1 MIEVNLSKFREKL
14 MIFIEGACLKKL
26 KSQSAP
32 NSVGLCSNAN
42 LACELKSFTWCV
54 GRNGK
59 ELFNVKSLLINEKTK
74 SRIDNKKLALTAIIP
89 TKSPFLFKCLLNNA
103 KITKLKSGNNNNI

>member
-1 MIEVNLSKFREKL
+1 MLEFKKTCNDVEKL
-14 MIFIEGACLKKL
+14 NIVAKNK
-26 KSQSAP
+26 
-32 NSVGLCSNAN
+32 
-42 LACELKSFTWCV
+42 
-54 GRNGK
+54 
-59 ELFNVKSLLINEKTK
+59 LINEKTK